1 MTDLRNLKRRAERA
15 RKFPENTCAASR
27 HVHMIALQLTIGG
40 HSPMIEDDP
49 RYCGESMLAVCAAL
63 WEARDKLKK
72 IEP

>member
-1 MTDLRNLKRRAERA
+1 
-15 RKFPENTCAASR
+15 
-27 HVHMIALQLTIGG
+27 
-40 HSPMIEDDP
+40 MIEDDP